1 MRFPTLFVSHGGGP
15 WPFMRDRL
23 DDFAGTFA
31 YLQNLPSTL
40 PGQPAAILSV
50 SGHWEEPEFT
60 VATSERPPMV
70 YDYYGFP
77 EHTYRV
83 QYPAPGSPAVA
94 GRVKQLLSA
103 AGVAIDEDTER
114 GFDHGTF
121 VPLAVMYPQ
130 AQIPVVSLS
139 LRTNLSAAEHLAMG
153 AALAPLRDEGVLIVG
168 SGLSYHNLR
177 ALQMSANAGPVSD
190 QFESWLTAA
199 VSEASP
205 AARAQKLAR
214 WAEAPAARLA
224 HPREEHLIPLMVAAG
239 AADQSPGRLDFQDRV
254 WGVSMASYRFED
266 RDAIRT

>member
-1 MRFPTLFVSHGGGP
+1 MRLPTLFLSHGGGP
-15 WPFMRDRL
+15 WPFMKDRL

-31 YLQNLPSTL
+31 YLQRLPSTL
-40 PGQPAAILSV
+40 PQQPAAILSV
-50 SGHWEEPEFT
+50 SGHWEEPHFT

-103 AGVAIDEDTER
+103 AGVAVDEDPER

-130 AQIPVVSLS
+130 ARIPVVSLS
-139 LRTNLSAAEHLAMG
+139 LRANLSAAEHLAMG

-177 ALQMSANAGPVSD
+177 ALQMAANAGPVSA
-190 QFESWLTAA
+190 QFEAWLTAA
-199 VSEASP
+199 VSEPSAI
-205 AARAQKLAR
+205 ARAQKLAR

-224 HPREEHLIPLMVAAG
+224 HPREDHLIPLMVAAG
-239 AADQSPGRLDFQDRV
+239 AANQSPGRLDFQDRV

-266 RDAIRT
+266 EDAIRT